1 MSDNNN
7 QTDTKPVDV
16 YALVTNRIIE
26 LLEAG
31 TVPWRKPWTDKGL
44 PMNAISKRPYQGINM
59 MLLNS
64 YDFSTNLFLTWNQIK
79 EVGGSVLKGEKG
91 IFVVFTKVTEKE
103 VEKSGTME
111 KEKKYMLRYYK
122 VFNIEQCKDIPTEFM
137 SKEDIGAI
145 EPLIE
150 CYSIVEGM
158 KNPPKIVHKK
168 ADAFYVPSEDYI
180 NMPKLKS
187 FKSNEDYYGVL
198 FHELIHSTGH
208 QSRLARKEVCENPSF
223 GSEPYSHEELVAEIG
238 SCYLKSYSNLPI
250 ADMSNSAA
258 YVKGWLDV
266 FKGDKRI
273 LIKAASQGQK
283 AVEYIL
289 NPVVEEVTSHDEEM
303 VLNVEME

>member
-7 QTDTKPVDV
+7 QTDTKSIDV

-64 YDFSTNLFLTWNQIK
+64 CDFSHNLFLTWNQIK

-122 VFNIEQCKDIPTEFM
+122 VFNIGQCKDIPPEFM
-137 SKEDIGAI
+137 PKEDNGAI
-145 EPLIE
+145 EPLME
-150 CYSIVEGM
+150 CHSIVGGM

-168 ADAFYVPSEDYI
+168 SDAFYVPSEDYI

-187 FKSNEDYYGVL
+187 FKSGEDYYGVL

-238 SCYLKSYSNLPI
+238 SCYLKSYSGLPI
-250 ADMSNSAA
+250 TDMSNSAA

-273 LIKAASQGQK
+273 LIKAASHSQK

-289 NPVVEEVTSHDEEM
+289 NPAVEEVTPHDEEM